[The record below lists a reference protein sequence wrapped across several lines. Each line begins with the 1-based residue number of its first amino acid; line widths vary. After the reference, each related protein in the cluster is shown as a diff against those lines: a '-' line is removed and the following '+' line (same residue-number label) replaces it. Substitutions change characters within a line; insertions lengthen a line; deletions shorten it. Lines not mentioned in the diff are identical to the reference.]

1 MIVQKGVWSTK
12 GEHKFYLS
20 DLPCGHCANSFYRD
34 SFYGTEDTSRFE
46 IVQVDT
52 LDNILHELGI
62 KKVDFIKMDVE
73 GAEVEAL
80 KGMNQVLENND
91 VKLAGEYHV
100 INGKSTY
107 KIIASQLKE
116 KGFEVYKEGAILYAS
131 KEPK

>member
-1 MIVQKGVWSTK
+1 
-12 GEHKFYLS
+12 
-20 DLPCGHCANSFYRD
+20 
-34 SFYGTEDTSRFE
+34 
-46 IVQVDT
+46 
-52 LDNILHELGI
+52 
-62 KKVDFIKMDVE
+62 
-73 GAEVEAL
+73 
-80 KGMNQVLENND
+80 MNQVLENND